1 MKSTSFKKEYLLVF
15 FSIVAITLLY
25 AGYTDHRWEDWYITY
40 RASKNLAT
48 GHGLTFTVGEHVY
61 SYTSI
66 IGTVLPSFLNFITGN
81 ASDEYVIWL
90 FRIVNAVFLGFT
102 GVMLLKIA
110 ESKGF
115 TLIAK
120 ILLIVL
126 FATNILIIDF
136 SINGMETAFMMFFVT
151 SLLSVL
157 LIPNIPST
165 LKLGFILTGLV
176 YTRPDAFIY
185 AGTLLLGFFIF
196 QPLINDA
203 VKNRFDFFKFFLKP
217 ICIAIIAYLPWLIW
231 AWSYYGSPIPNTITA
246 KGALQHHSIHSMLI
260 DLYNYPF
267 NEVYLNDS
275 ISRMFFLPPYI
286 KFGGFHTETMILV
299 FPGLLSM
306 FYFFSRYGKKEVR
319 AISLGIFFQ
328 GFYLETI
335 SGQGPMPWYVPNVGI
350 SVILVLCIL
359 FNYLSRSGFFT
370 KRVLAIQGIAALAI
384 VLNLFIFCRGA
395 YELKTQQQV
404 IEIGNRKVIGLWLKD
419 HAQKGDKVFLECLGY
434 IGFYSNL
441 KMYDFPGMSS
451 PEVVNARKETK
462 QNRFGPVINK
472 LKPTWVILRPHE
484 INDVGKTNPG
494 VLDSFYKQVQV
505 FDVTDKVPPHLKG
518 REYLMFDTKF
528 ILFHI
533 KDNTDTVKT
542 L

>member
-1 MKSTSFKKEYLLVF
+1 MGIASINKKYILIFL
-15 FSIVAITLLY
+15 SIVAITMLY

-48 GHGLTFTVGEHVY
+48 GHGLTFTVGERVY

-66 IGTVLPSFLNFITGN
+66 IGTILPSFLNFITGN
-81 ASDEYVIWL
+81 TSDETVIWL
-90 FRIVNAVFLGFT
+90 FRIVNAIFLGMT
-102 GVMLLKIA
+102 GVLLLKIA

-115 TLIAK
+115 SLIAK

-126 FATNILIIDF
+126 FATNILLIDF
-136 SINGMETAFMMFFVT
+136 SINGMETAFMMFFLT
-151 SLLSVL
+151 MLLSVL
-157 LIPNIPST
+157 LIPKPQSI
-165 LKLGFILTGLV
+165 LKLGFIFTALI

-185 AGTLLLGFFIF
+185 AGVLLLGFFIF
-196 QPLINDA
+196 QPTINDA
-203 VKNRFDFFKFFLKP
+203 VKNRFDFVKLFILP
-217 ICIAIIAYLPWLIW
+217 LGIAIVAYLPWLIW

-246 KGALQHHSIHSMLI
+246 KGALQHHTIHSMLI
-260 DLYNYPF
+260 DMYNYPF

-299 FPGLLSM
+299 FPGLLAM
-306 FYFFSRYGKKEVR
+306 FYFFSKYGKKEVR

-359 FNYLSRSGFFT
+359 FNYLSKSGYFT
-370 KRVLAIQGIAALAI
+370 NRTFAIQGIAAVAI
-384 VLNLFIFCRGA
+384 ALNLFIFCRGA
-395 YELKTQQQV
+395 YELKEQQKI

-451 PEVVNARKETK
+451 PEVVNARKAVK
-462 QNRFGPVINK
+462 MNRFGPVIDR
-472 LKPTWVILRPHE
+472 LKPTWVLLRPNE
-484 INDVGKTNPG
+484 ILDIAETNPNMI
-494 VLDSFYKQVQV
+494 DSFYQPIKV
-505 FDVTDKVPPHLKG
+505 FDVTDKVPQHMKG

-528 ILFHI
+528 TLFHI
-533 KDNTDTVKT
+533 KDSVQTPKA